1 MRMNARLQSLIR
13 DAEMRLATPDQTR
26 LAELVEAFVTTH
38 EDPAPFT
45 PEERAHLAL
54 IDAEPF
60 DPADPDAVAAIF
72 GRRG

>member
-1 MRMNARLQSLIR
+1 MNARLHSLIL
-13 DAEMRLATPDQTR
+13 DAETHLDAPDQDR

-38 EDPAPFT
+38 QDPAPFT
-45 PEERAHLAL
+45 PEERAHLTL

-60 DPADPDAVAAIF
+60 DPADPDAVASTF

>member
-1 MRMNARLQSLIR
+1 MNARLQSLIL
-13 DAEMRLATPDQTR
+13 DAETHLAAPDQER

-38 EDPAPFT
+38 QDPAPFT
-45 PEERAHLAL
+45 PEELAHLAL

-60 DPADPDAVAAIF
+60 DPADPAAVAAIF

>member
-1 MRMNARLQSLIR
+1 MNARLQSLIL
-13 DAEMRLATPDQTR
+13 DAETRLAAPDQTR
-26 LAELVEAFVTTH
+26 LAEIVEAFVTAH

-60 DPADPDAVAAIF
+60 DPADPDAVAATF
-72 GRRG
+72 GQRG

>member
-1 MRMNARLQSLIR
+1 MNARLHTLIL
-13 DAEMRLATPDQTR
+13 DAETNLDLPDQERLAQ
-26 LAELVEAFVTTH
+26 LVEAFVTTH
-38 EDPAPFT
+38 QDPTPFS

-60 DPADPDAVAAIF
+60 DPADPAAVAATF